1 MFMKQLILYSAA
13 MLAIISIA
21 ACDRRPNVDGS
32 WQGAPQ
38 RIELSQASTA
48 MATPAITF
56 RADST
61 VTIVSAINLTEPLP
75 QSQSPDAPYQISI
88 SAIATADGRWQYD
101 PSDDD
106 EIIITINPDD
116 VSVAV
121 DSDAVTFAQN
131 LLTGAQQPAVDSLRP
146 QLADYYRRMLTPA
159 MQAEFAAYRRLED
172 VKIKSGVLK
181 FEILDRDITMTATP
195 ALP

>member
-1 MFMKQLILYSAA
+1 

>member
-1 MFMKQLILYSAA
+1 MKHLILYSAA
-13 MLAIISIA
+13 MFAIISIA
-21 ACDRRPNVDGS
+21 ACDRRPDVEGS

-38 RIELSQASTA
+38 RLDLAQASTA

-61 VTIVSAINLTEPLP
+61 VTIMSAINLTEPMP

-88 SAIATADGRWQYD
+88 SAIATAEGRWQYD

-106 EIIITINPDD
+106 EIIITINPDN
-116 VSVAV
+116 VSVSV
-121 DSDAVTFAQN
+121 DTDAVTFAQN
-131 LLTGAQQPAVDSLRP
+131 MLTGSQTPAVDSLRP
-146 QLADYYRRMLTPA
+146 QLAEYYRRMLTPA

-172 VKIKSGVLK
+172 VEVKSGVLK
-181 FEILDRDITMTATP
+181 FEILDRDIITMTATP
-195 ALP
+195 AMP